1 MPNFEE
7 ELVCVCES
15 VYDLTRGKRY
25 AVMWRD
31 DEKGQVRVRTD
42 GGRLRLFSLHL
53 FADASTPVTRVASWR
68 LDDPIS
74 DPLNGLDEKNNWV
87 DVSIKLDDGSIR
99 WCFFITPEHLRQ
111 LLEPQVET
119 SPIPTW
125 AEAPAL
131 YASHMIVVPI
141 LTEEVIEFTLWYMD
155 RQNELFAH
163 TLPIEY
169 DDADEA
175 SDENGAIGEQ

>member
-1 MPNFEE
+1 MADIKE

-25 AVMWRD
+25 AVVARD
-31 DEKGQVRVRTD
+31 DENGQVRVRTD
-42 GGRLRLFSLHL
+42 GGRLRLFSLGL
-53 FADASTPVTRVASWR
+53 FVDTGTSVTRVVSWR
-68 LDDPIS
+68 LDDPII
-74 DPLNGLDEKNNWV
+74 DVLNGRNETNNSV
-87 DVSIKLDDGSIR
+87 EVSIKLDDGSTR
-99 WCFFITPEHLRQ
+99 WCFFVTPEHLRQ

-125 AEAPAL
+125 SEAPAI

-155 RQNELFAH
+155 RQNELFDH
-163 TLPIEY
+163 TLPIKY
-169 DDADEA
+169 DDEDDTDDEN
-175 SDENGAIGEQ
+175 DENGEQ